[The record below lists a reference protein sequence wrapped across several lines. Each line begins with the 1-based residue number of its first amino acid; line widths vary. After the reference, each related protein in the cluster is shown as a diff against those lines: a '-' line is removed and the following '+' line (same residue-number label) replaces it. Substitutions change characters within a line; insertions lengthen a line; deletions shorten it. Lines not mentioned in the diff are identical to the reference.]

1 MRWAARLNISK
12 KSMLQHGEEIALE
25 NCDIPIKFRRHP
37 KARRLTLRVSS
48 TDRSAIVTVPPY
60 CSDKE
65 TISFLE
71 NHRNWLFEQFE
82 KLPEAAPFKHESIM
96 PLRGVDHKL
105 IFAGQSRGKGV
116 IWIENNNT
124 DQNTKVDA
132 IPEVCEGQTPQT
144 QTSTL
149 PEIHING
156 TEHFAPRRLTRW
168 LIDQARKDLQERS
181 KWHSE
186 NLGLSYNKIMIKDQR
201 SRWGSCSS
209 RGILS
214 YSWRLILAP
223 SDVLDYVAAHE
234 VAHLAEMNH
243 GPNFWALVE
252 QTLPTYK
259 TPKAWL
265 SDNGSDL
272 HRYGATS

>member
-12 KSMLQHGEEIALE
+12 KSMLRHGEEIALE

-48 TDRSAIVTVPPY
+48 TERSAIVTVPQQ
-60 CSDKE
+60 CTDQE

-71 NHRNWLFEQFE
+71 NHKNWLFQQFD
-82 KLPEAAPFKHESIM
+82 KIPEAVPFAPDTII

-105 IFAGQSRGKGV
+105 VFAGQARGRGV
-116 IWIENNNT
+116 VWLEENPATN
-124 DQNTKVDA
+124 
-132 IPEVCEGQTPQT
+132 
-144 QTSTL
+144 L

-156 TEHFAPRRLTRW
+156 RPQFAPRRLTKW
-168 LIDQARKDLQERS
+168 LIDQARKDLYERS
-181 KWHSE
+181 KWHSK
-186 NLGLSYNKIMIKDQR
+186 NLGLSFNKIMIKDQR

-209 RGILS
+209 KGILS
-214 YSWRLILAP
+214 YSWRLILSP
-223 SDVLDYVAAHE
+223 PDVLDYVAAHE

-243 GPNFWALVE
+243 GPNFWKLVT

-259 TPKAWL
+259 TAKDWL
-265 SDNGSDL
+265 RENGSDL
-272 HRYGATS
+272 HRYGAND

>member
-48 TDRSAIVTVPPY
+48 TDRSAIVTVPPF
-60 CSDKE
+60 CSDSE
-65 TISFLE
+65 TITFLE
-71 NHRNWLFEQFE
+71 NHRTWLFQQFE
-82 KLPEAAPFKHESIM
+82 KIPEAAPFSPNSLI
-96 PLRGVDHKL
+96 PLRGELHKL
-105 IFAGQSRGKGV
+105 VFAGQSRGKGV
-116 IWIENNNT
+116 VWIEENKKTNSDEIEP
-124 DQNTKVDA
+124 DQ
-132 IPEVCEGQTPQT
+132 PEF
-144 QTSTL
+144 

-156 TEHFAPRRLTRW
+156 TEQFAPRRLTRW
-168 LIDQARKDLQERS
+168 LIDQARKDLYERS
-181 KWHSE
+181 GWHSK
-186 NLGLSYNKIMIKDQR
+186 NLGLSFKKIMIKDQR

-209 RGILS
+209 AGVLS

-223 SDVLDYVAAHE
+223 TEVLDYVAAHE

-243 GPNFWALVE
+243 GPNFWALVD

-259 TPKAWL
+259 TAKNWL
-265 SDNGSDL
+265 RENGSDL
-272 HRYGATS
+272 HRYGANS

>member
-48 TDRSAIVTVPPY
+48 TDRSAIVTVPSF
-60 CSDKE
+60 CTDKE

-71 NHRNWLFEQFE
+71 NNRNWLFEQFE
-82 KLPEAAPFKHESIM
+82 KLPEAAPFKHESII
-96 PLRGVDHKL
+96 PLRGEPHKL

-116 IWIENNNT
+116 VWIENSQKELGVS
-124 DQNTKVDA
+124 DDA
-132 IPEVCEGQTPQT
+132 SIGEEQR
-144 QTSTL
+144 L

-156 TEHFAPRRLTRW
+156 TEQFAPRRLTRW

-181 KWHSE
+181 KWHAD
-186 NLGLSYNKIMIKDQR
+186 NLELKYQKIMIKDQR

-223 SDVLDYVAAHE
+223 FEVLDYVAAHE

-243 GPNFWALVE
+243 GPDFWALVE
-252 QTLPTYK
+252 QTLPTYRDAK
-259 TPKAWL
+259 TWL
-265 SDNGSDL
+265 RDHGSDL
-272 HRYGATS
+272 HRYGANS